1 MRTEHLQNVHL
12 GWVAAGWLVAAAV
25 TCAVFFVLTA
35 LDVVNPSV
43 SLPVGW
49 SVVAVAI
56 GFYVGGL
63 FMGFMSMEAPVLHGI
78 AVGIFTLVAWF
89 VLNVLAVLVFPDAG
103 WSALPPATAAGLLL
117 LQMVVAV
124 AGAWTGHVIAQRGGP
139 DLTG

>member
-35 LDVVNPSV
+35 LGVIEPLA

-63 FMGFMSMEAPVLHGI
+63 FTGFNSLDAPILHGI
-78 AVGIFTLVAWF
+78 AVGIFTLVVWF
-89 VLNVLAVLVFPDAG
+89 VLNVLTVLFFPDAG
-103 WSALPPATAAGLLL
+103 WAALTPAMTTGLLL
-117 LQMVVAV
+117 LQMVAAV